1 MLGLERDS
9 GMERVL
15 GLGSMQRRIGALVLA
30 GLLVGLS
37 LTILGSAGTP
47 SAILADTASPEAR
60 SPGSG
65 GADQPIDAEIGSA
78 DWQEPVAGSG
88 VITLTLA
95 HEANRLEALVA
106 NGEIS
111 STSAGPTT
119 PSDATLDGVSENL
132 PMSPADLAAV
142 RQRLAYDSRAN
153 PAAEAALLVN
163 TSPDCAA
170 VDSYCVYL
178 PVIRRP
184 LPDHFEIYAIDAD
197 GTGLVN
203 VSQSGGGDV
212 DPVYSPDGSRIAW
225 VHYSG
230 SNGEIYVANADGSN
244 RINLSNHS
252 MLETSPTWSADGS
265 QIAYTRYVGTDHPE
279 IFVRNSDGS
288 GTPTQLTNNASP
300 PYCKGHSPEWSP
312 NGARIAY
319 VCGLGIYSEVYVMNG
334 NGSNKTR
341 LTDDDA
347 EGHREDGALDWN
359 PDSIRLAY
367 TKWNATRKK
376 SDIYVVNVD
385 TKAITNLT
393 NDTARTNSSP
403 AWSPDGS
410 KIAFHAY
417 LDGQNFEIA
426 TMNANGSNLTNLTQR
441 GPGDGNY
448 WPRWSAD
455 GAKIS
460 FLSSRDGNLELY
472 IMDSNGTSQTRMTY
486 TAYDENEH
494 DWEPQVP
501 TE

>member
-1 MLGLERDS
+1 
-9 GMERVL
+9 MERVL

-37 LTILGSAGTP
+37 LTILASAGTP

-60 SPGSG
+60 SPGSV
-65 GADQPIDAEIGSA
+65 GADRPIDAEIGSA

-88 VITLTLA
+88 VITLTFA
-95 HEANRLEALVA
+95 HEANRLGALVA
-106 NGEIS
+106 SGQIS

-119 PSDATLDGVSENL
+119 PSDAALDGVSESF

-142 RQRLAYDSRAN
+142 RQRMTYDSRAN
-153 PAAEAALLVN
+153 PSAEAALLVN
-163 TSPDCAA
+163 TSPDCTAA
-170 VDSYCVYL
+170 DSYCVYL

-184 LPDHFEIYAIDAD
+184 LPDHFEIYAMDAD

-252 MLETSPTWSADGS
+252 NLETSPTWSPDGM
-265 QIAYTRYVGTDHPE
+265 QIAYTRYVGADHPE
-279 IFVRNSDGS
+279 IFVRKSDGS
-288 GTPTQLTNNASP
+288 GTATQLTSNASL
-300 PYCKGHSPEWSP
+300 PYCKSHSPKWSP
-312 NGARIAY
+312 NAERIGY
-319 VCGLGIYSEVYVMNG
+319 ICGLKIYAEVYFMNSDG
-334 NGSNKTR
+334 TSKTR
-341 LTDDDA
+341 VTVDD
-347 EGHREDGALDWN
+347 EYHKEDGALAWS
-359 PDSIRLAY
+359 PDGSLLAY
-367 TKWNATRKK
+367 TKWNRKHTK
-376 SDIYVVNVD
+376 GDIY
-385 TKAITNLT
+385 TKYIFDGSTPNQLT
-393 NDTARTNSSP
+393 DGPGLNSSP
-403 AWSPDGS
+403 DWSPDGNR
-410 KIAFHAY
+410 IAFHAY
-417 LDGQNFEIA
+417 LDNQNFEIA

-460 FLSSRDGNLELY
+460 FLSNRDGNLELY
-472 IMDSNGTSQTRMTY
+472 IMNSNGSSQTRMTH
-486 TAYDENEH
+486 TAYDENAH